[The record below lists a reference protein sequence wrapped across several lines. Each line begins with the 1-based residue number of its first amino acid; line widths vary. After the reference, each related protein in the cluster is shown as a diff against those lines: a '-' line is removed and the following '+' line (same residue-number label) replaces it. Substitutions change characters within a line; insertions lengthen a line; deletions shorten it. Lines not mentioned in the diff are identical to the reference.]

1 MRLPILCLRP
11 GACALFLLVP
21 VFLVSPALTQEPTPA
36 VSGIDGLEVLTR
48 GPIHEAYAEPVAF
61 DPAPGPV
68 ITLKPP
74 QSIRELPPEVKP
86 AGDVIWIEGYWLFEV
101 ERNDFVWVSGVW
113 RVPPRG
119 RRWVPGYWADVEGGH
134 QWTSGFWIGDDADEL
149 GYLTPPPQSLENGP
163 TSPSPSDVYFWVP
176 GCWLNQGG
184 EYSWRPGF
192 WTPHHSSWV
201 WIPDRY
207 VWTPR
212 GCIFVPGYW
221 DHGLADRGTLFA
233 PVHLSSE
240 SRHANYLYTP
250 DCVIGGSSVYLH
262 LWVRPSDRHYCFGD
276 YYGHDHSGH
285 GIHRWYDYHR
295 NRHGYCPLYVNYMH
309 RYRHHAGEHLHR
321 MTAWHQYF
329 TKHHDRRPR
338 HTLSGQRD
346 FERRHRGEDHA
357 RHSLMGRT
365 LKFGELHA
373 RSGSVNR
380 QPSHRSANNLGGR
393 PDFPRNE
400 FGSQLLRGQG
410 RNESRPRSARNGD
423 RTFTDRSLGR
433 LGTDAGAGTSRG
445 GSDGVRSRAA
455 RGSDNEVGGRSNNR
469 GDNRSRGRASNHAG
483 GGSHSGTFRR
493 NDSGSSGRS
502 SHRGSGSS
510 GVRSSNRGGSGSGGR
525 SLNRGGG
532 SGSGGR
538 SFSRGGGGTS
548 GRSSGGRSSGGSRSG
563 GGRGG

>member
-184 EYSWRPGF
+184 EYSWR
-192 WTPHHSSWV
+192 
-201 WIPDRY
+201 
-207 VWTPR
+207 
-212 GCIFVPGYW
+212 
-221 DHGLADRGTLFA
+221 
-233 PVHLSSE
+233 
-240 SRHANYLYTP
+240 
-250 DCVIGGSSVYLH
+250 
-262 LWVRPSDRHYCFGD
+262 
-276 YYGHDHSGH
+276 
-285 GIHRWYDYHR
+285 
-295 NRHGYCPLYVNYMH
+295 HGYCPLYVNYMP

-469 GDNRSRGRASNHAG
+469 GDNRSRGRASNQAG
-483 GGSHSGTFRR
+483 AGSHSGTFRR

-563 GGRGG
+563 GGRGGRGG